1 MTETIIIKN
10 PSPGLLRFV
19 EMMRVK
25 QQEQLKMLAEA
36 ECQVKITVD

>member
-10 PSPGLLRFV
+10 PSPRLLRFV

-25 QQEQLKMLAEA
+25 QQEQLKKLADTK
-36 ECQVKITVD
+36 CQITIYE